1 MNQLLK
7 TCITLLSFSQ
17 MASSKKQFY
26 PAADRNK
33 QPILDVLK
41 DHISLSD
48 KRKCLEISSGSGQHV
63 SFFAPHFPNV
73 RFYPSEESRFLF
85 DSINEHVKS
94 DGLGNVEQAR
104 YIDASS
110 PPETWY
116 DGKLQKETLDYVYN
130 CNMIH
135 LVPFSTT
142 EGLFRGS
149 SYYLKPN
156 GLLITYG
163 AYADNGILTPE
174 SNVRFNESIK
184 SLNPAHGIR
193 DITLELVPAAK
204 KFHFVLLKKYDMP
217 ANNKILVWQKQ

>member
-1 MNQLLK
+1 MRALTKKGNQLLK

-33 QPILDVLK
+33 QPILDILK

-142 EGLFRGS
+142 EGKQKS
-149 SYYLKPN
+149 SPLY
-156 GLLITYG
+156 I
-163 AYADNGILTPE
+163 
-174 SNVRFNESIK
+174 
-184 SLNPAHGIR
+184 
-193 DITLELVPAAK
+193 
-204 KFHFVLLKKYDMP
+204 
-217 ANNKILVWQKQ
+217 

>member
-1 MNQLLK
+1 MTYRIYTWLCFHIIL
-7 TCITLLSFSQ
+7 F
-17 MASSKKQFY
+17 AFRKQFY

-142 EGLFRGS
+142 EGKQKS
-149 SYYLKPN
+149 SPLYILHTFSFICKKKKEKKKP
-156 GLLITYG
+156 
-163 AYADNGILTPE
+163 E
-174 SNVRFNESIK
+174 
-184 SLNPAHGIR
+184 
-193 DITLELVPAAK
+193 
-204 KFHFVLLKKYDMP
+204 
-217 ANNKILVWQKQ
+217 